1 MSTKA
6 LVGFFLSCLDLELFG
21 KIKKDLVSTHLLF
34 TLLLISQDPDKIKK
48 IFFVDYQVENVCKIS
63 AKNSKL
69 YGSWKSS
76 NFSIFQTKKPG
87 FLEIIEVCLKLGIG
101 FCITWL
107 VLPNY
112 EKISL

>member
-1 MSTKA
+1 M
-6 LVGFFLSCLDLELFG
+6 GFFLSCLDLELFG
-21 KIKKDLVSTHLLF
+21 KIKKDLVSTHTLF
-34 TLLLISQDPDKIKK
+34 TLLLISQDLDKKK
-48 IFFVDYQVENVCKIS
+48 IFFVDHQVENVCKIS

-69 YGSWKSS
+69 YGSSWNSS
-76 NFSIFQTKKPG
+76 NFSIFQTKKTG

-101 FCITWL
+101 FRITWL